1 MAGILITGMEML
13 PEGFAY
19 EVKIRGNGDVVD
31 RATGKIMGKAEN
43 LPEHEDLIERGKL
56 KDALSVLFRNYLPD
70 RQETEAYRIINEA
83 PAVIGASGKG

>member
-31 RATGKIMGKAEN
+31 RVTGKIMGKAVN
-43 LPEHEDLIERGKL
+43 LPEYEDLIERGKL

-70 RQETEAYRIINEA
+70 RQVSEAYRIINQA
-83 PAVIGASGKG
+83 PTIIPASKE